1 MENYRPGVM
10 DKLGLG
16 YDVLKEINPRI
27 IYAAV
32 SGFGC
37 YGPYHRVRTDDILA
51 QAMGG
56 MMSITGSKGGSPPV
70 PVRRWSDIL
79 ERTSCNHR
87 HPCRSQRPHHYRQRA
102 AAGGRGLMDGMII
115 CH

>member
-1 MENYRPGVM
+1 M
-10 DKLGLG
+10 G

-37 YGPYHRVRTDDILA
+37 YGPYHLRPGYDILA

-56 MMSITGSKGGSPPV
+56 KMCI
-70 PVRRWSDIL
+70 RD
-79 ERTSCNHR
+79 
-87 HPCRSQRPHHYRQRA
+87 RPA
-102 AAGGRGLMDGMII
+102 AALADGRW
-115 CH
+115 